1 MNSNCK
7 MIAKENIIEKESA
20 NDGQSVFLFYDDR
33 YGLYTAFGWSA
44 YYTTMVV
51 DPILSYSDEL
61 QMPVALIPRDLI
73 RSLRQS
79 LTKVEHEVKKY
90 YVFRLKRKIGRAG
103 YQKWVKD
110 NFGI

>member
-1 MNSNCK
+1 M
-7 MIAKENIIEKESA
+7 IEKDIILEKETG
-20 NDGQSVFLFYDDR
+20 NDGQSVFLFYDER
-33 YGLYTAFGWSA
+33 YGMYTAFGWSA

-61 QMPVALIPRDLI
+61 QMPVALIPRNMI

-79 LTKVEHEVKKY
+79 LTKVEHEVKSY
-90 YVFRLKRKIGRAG
+90 YVFMLKRKVGSAG

>member
-1 MNSNCK
+1 MTDK
-7 MIAKENIIEKESA
+7 NIILEKETA
-20 NDGQSVFLFYDDR
+20 NDGQSVFLFYDER
-33 YGLYTAFGWSA
+33 YGMYTAFGWSA
-44 YYTTMVV
+44 FYSTMVI

-73 RSLRQS
+73 RSLSQS
-79 LTKVEHEVKKY
+79 LTKVEHEVKSY
-90 YVFRLKRKIGRAG
+90 YVFILKRKVGSAG

>member
-1 MNSNCK
+1 
-7 MIAKENIIEKESA
+7 MIAKDIILEKETT
-20 NDGQSVFLFYDDR
+20 NDGQSVFLFYDER
-33 YGLYTAFGWSA
+33 YGMYTAFGWSA
-44 YYTTMVV
+44 YYSTMVIE
-51 DPILSYSDEL
+51 PILSYSDEL

-79 LTKVEHEVKKY
+79 LTKVEHEVKNY
-90 YVFRLKRKIGRAG
+90 YVFMLKQKIGSAG